1 MTNNTRRV
9 LPLLGA
15 SLLAIAAASVTSGAA
30 VATPLPARP
39 APASNVPLS
48 KVGLG
53 WSIAEVSS
61 APVPTTHA
69 TKGKTTLYA
78 VSPQGRKFAFY
89 SWPSERRERPAT
101 TSSTGLATVS
111 GYS

>member
-1 MTNNTRRV
+1 MSAHRLPKAKERHIMANNTRRV

-15 SLLAIAAASVTSGAA
+15 SLIAIAAGSATSGAA
-30 VATPLPARP
+30 VAAPLPARP

-61 APVPTTHA
+61 APVPTKNA

-78 VSPQGRKFAFY
+78 VSPQGKKYA
-89 SWPSERRERPAT
+89 
-101 TSSTGLATVS
+101 
-111 GYS
+111 